1 VTTGFT
7 VLVSQTGG
15 GSTNTAT
22 TTASS
27 VVATA
32 VNDPPTLT
40 GGSASSTTDET
51 TLKLFSTVTLA
62 DVDTSTT
69 DIVTITL
76 QQRELMR
83 VLEQTA
89 TVIVQEA
96 LGGRALS
103 EDDVVRR

>member
-1 VTTGFT
+1 M
-7 VLVSQTGG
+7 S
-15 GSTNTAT
+15 STN
-22 TTASS
+22 
-27 VVATA
+27 
-32 VNDPPTLT
+32 
-40 GGSASSTTDET
+40 DET
-51 TLKLFSTVTLA
+51 TLKPFSLVTLA

-83 VLEQTA
+83 VLEQPA